1 MIDRKEVLDLDDYGF
16 PVVSLANHLLVQQ
29 TDFGESR
36 EALEKN
42 WQTWLHH
49 NPFDA
54 PVARRLSELFARH
67 LSQLDPKSDSS
78 EVRRLERKLRQ
89 TQDRAKRYAAAAFE
103 P

>member
-1 MIDRKEVLDLDDYGF
+1 LIDRKEVLDLDDYGF

-67 LSQLDPKSDSS
+67 LSQLDPKSDSG
-78 EVRRLERKLRQ
+78 EVRRLERKLHQ
-89 TQDRAKRYAAAAFE
+89 TQDRAKRYAAEAFE